1 MIKVFKTKLPLR
13 KFTTEL
19 NVLTF
24 LVEKYT
30 KQRAAGSVT
39 KNTYIPDI
47 LCVIEMSA
55 EMGKLIFL
63 RSI

>member
-39 KNTYIPDI
+39 KKT
-47 LCVIEMSA
+47 
-55 EMGKLIFL
+55 
-63 RSI
+63 